1 MARLARLGL
10 TVAGLVAAWWA
21 LVALSGLPPY
31 LLPAPDRVAMA
42 LVDRADVIARHAGV
56 TLVEIVLGL
65 GVGLLA
71 GSLLAI
77 ALVAS
82 SGARRWLLPLVIG
95 SQAIP
100 IFAIAPLLVL
110 WLGYGLASKVAAAAL
125 IIFFPVAVTLHQ
137 GLARVERDWLDAA
150 ACLGAGRGSLL
161 WRVRLPA
168 ALPAFGQ
175 GLRLAAAVAPIGAVI
190 GEWVGAGA
198 GLGYL
203 MLQANARMQIDLM
216 FAALA
221 VLVVMA
227 VALHA
232 LADRIADRLT
242 PWASAPQPN

>member
-1 MARLARLGL
+1 MARLARTGL
-10 TVAGLVAAWWA
+10 TVAGLVAAWAA
-21 LVALSGLPPY
+21 LVALTGLPAW
-31 LLPAPDRVAMA
+31 LLPGPGRVAA
-42 LVDRADVIARHAGV
+42 VLVDRADVIARHAGV

-65 GVGLLA
+65 VVGLIA
-71 GSLLAI
+71 GSLAALAL
-77 ALVAS
+77 AAS
-82 SGARRWLLPLVIG
+82 AGARRWLLPLVVG

-100 IFAIAPLLVL
+100 VFAIAPLLVL

-150 ACLGAGRGSLL
+150 LCLGAGRRGLL

-221 VLVVMA
+221 VLIAMA

-242 PWASAPQPN
+242 PWAPAPQP

>member
-1 MARLARLGL
+1 
-10 TVAGLVAAWWA
+10 
-21 LVALSGLPPY
+21 
-31 LLPAPDRVAMA
+31 
-42 LVDRADVIARHAGV
+42 
-56 TLVEIVLGL
+56 VLGL
-65 GVGLLA
+65 VVGLIA
-71 GSLLAI
+71 GSLLAL
-77 ALVAS
+77 ALAAS
-82 SGARRWLLPLVIG
+82 GGARRWLLPLVIG

-137 GLARVERDWLDAA
+137 GLARAERDWLDAA
-150 ACLGAGRGSLL
+150 LCLGAGRGSLL

-198 GLGYL
+198 GLGHL

-216 FAALA
+216 FAALV
-221 VLVVMA
+221 VLIAMA

-232 LADRIADRLT
+232 LADRLADFLT
-242 PWASAPQPN
+242 PWAP

>member
-1 MARLARLGL
+1 MVRAGL
-10 TVAGLVAAWWA
+10 TVAGLVAAWAA
-21 LVALSGLPPY
+21 LVAITGLPAY
-31 LLPAPDRVAMA
+31 LLPSPQRVAA
-42 LVDRADVIARHAGV
+42 TLIDRADVIARHAGI

-65 GVGLLA
+65 AVGLLA
-71 GSLLAI
+71 GSLLAL
-77 ALVAS
+77 ALAAS
-82 SGARRWLLPLVIG
+82 AGARRWLLPLVVG

-100 IFAIAPLLVL
+100 VFAIAPLLVL

-137 GLARVERDWLDAA
+137 GLARVQRDWLDAA
-150 ACLGAGRGSLL
+150 ACLGAGRASLL

-198 GLGYL
+198 GLGFL

-216 FAALA
+216 FAALV

-227 VALHA
+227 VSLHA

-242 PWASAPQPN
+242 PWAP